1 MVTTLFSEALKPH
14 WNKSERRRKPPGGF
28 SADRASC
35 SQGEG
40 RQDGNRRHSWG
51 RRWRLP
57 IRACWTKKQ
66 IEIVFLFCKSTKH
79 EKLSK
84 EAVRSCVQRLCLFF
98 LPHCQRINITKWG
111 FCIEQENTIRL
122 LFITFMSKADSQ
134 GHKRRWQM
142 GMAPYFV
149 VVESEEVQRRHLIYS
164 GGNSGELVMV

>member
-84 EAVRSCVQRLCLFF
+84 EAVRSCVQRLCIFF

-111 FCIEQENTIRL
+111 FCIKQRKHNTPAFHYFHVQSRQSRSQKTMTNGNGT
-122 LFITFMSKADSQ
+122 LFCCCWVGGSAASSSHLF
-134 GHKRRWQM
+134 RR
-142 GMAPYFV
+142 
-149 VVESEEVQRRHLIYS
+149 E
-164 GGNSGELVMV
+164 